1 MSRFWLNSVAAMV
14 FVVFCTIASTASAH
28 HGGGG
33 HGGGFGGGNFGGGVR
48 QAVFHG
54 PINNSAPI
62 KVGNPTGGVS
72 PIKPTFPGGPI
83 VSGPIKSTLPTGPI
97 GPIKPP
103 GGVIGPL
110 KPPV

>member
-1 MSRFWLNSVAAMV
+1 MTRFWMNSVAAIA
-14 FVVFCTIASTASAH
+14 FVVFGTVAGTASAH

-33 HGGGFGGGNFGGGVR
+33 GGGGGFGGGNSGGGMR
-48 QAVFHG
+48 QAAFHG

-72 PIKPTFPGGPI
+72 PIKPTFPSGPI
-83 VSGPIKSTLPTGPI
+83 VSGPIKPLPTGPI

-103 GGVIGPL
+103 LGP
-110 KPPV
+110 